1 MEISFSLRVDTNQPD
16 AVRAELVESRADG
29 KTVISIAL
37 TLSNQIAHQP
47 LAAVQAEVVRLAIA
61 DLQDLHARLL
71 ATAS

>member
-1 MEISFSLRVDTNQPD
+1 MELSFSLRVDTNKPD
-16 AVRAELVESRADG
+16 AVRAELVESKADG
-29 KTVISIAL
+29 RTVISITL
-37 TLSNQIAHQP
+37 TLSNQIARQP